1 MKIVKKEDLAK
12 LLLDYGTP
20 FDERKSLVTG
30 EFEIDL
36 PDNIED
42 GEPFLDFVYSI
53 YMRTVEEYELQT
65 KALYRKDK
73 LKVSK
78 KYTKKSFIIDVIQK
92 RGTLVL
98 EELHKIVDSEFK
110 YSENGKHPRTRCRK
124 VLQQL
129 VVENKVHFNVEK
141 RVITWKS

>member
-12 LLLDYGTP
+12 LLLDYETP

-36 PDNIED
+36 PDDIED
-42 GEPFLDFVYSI
+42 GEPFLNFVYDV
-53 YMRTVEEYELQT
+53 YMRTIEEYELQT

-73 LKVSK
+73 PKESK
-78 KYTKKSFIIDVIQK
+78 KHTKKGFIIDIIQK
-92 RGTLVL
+92 RSTLTL
-98 EELHKIVDSEFK
+98 EELHRIVDSEFD
-110 YSENGKHPRTRCRK
+110 YSKNGKHPRTRCRK

-129 VVENKVHFNVEK
+129 VVENKINFNVEEHII
-141 RVITWKS
+141 VWKG